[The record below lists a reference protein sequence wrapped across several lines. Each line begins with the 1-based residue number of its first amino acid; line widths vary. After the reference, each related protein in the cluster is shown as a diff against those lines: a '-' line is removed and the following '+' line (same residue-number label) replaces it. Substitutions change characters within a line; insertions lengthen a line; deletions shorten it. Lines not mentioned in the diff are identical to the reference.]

1 MSHQGPMKQS
11 KKVQIASETRV
22 KVTSK
27 KITDTLA
34 VLEIEDKLMT
44 DEHIKMIQNG
54 LSELLEDSFR
64 QIVVDLS
71 RIKRINSSGLG
82 SLISLFNMARN
93 KDAELKIGGLNE
105 FVKNVLNITKLTE
118 VFEIHMSQEEA
129 IQSFQSSSSR

>member
-1 MSHQGPMKQS
+1 MKQS